1 MIKRQLIVKTLLVA
15 AGMMMGVSAAW
26 ADEEIPVYNSSTGF
40 YVLNEVYYV
49 KKTYNFGD
57 YTFANNSSD
66 TSFPVGFTGSN
77 VTRYKN
83 SISKDGTKAIA
94 GSPIEITFRNIES
107 SQNAYYYFYA
117 GIGMQVNNQVTIYLA
132 GSNASTI
139 AVLNYKVG
147 AASDKP
153 TVADATLQTEVKMGL
168 LPSFDLK
175 DKDANYYLYESV
187 DVYNPVSTETID
199 GIAPA
204 ADGYY
209 YKDGAKYT
217 RTTYDFRHYTRYGS
231 YKEGSPAGFS
241 VATSSNRYQVSY
253 DSDKTDIPT
262 GLTYGRTDN
271 KTAYVVFCDTYGMQ
285 ANGNSTLSV
294 TTKDCNTIAYLFH
307 KVGNTSEV
315 VTEAT
320 APEVFER
327 AAGESLSFTLNNKNS
342 GEPWLYTRMEVFQK
356 VSECA
361 KIGAMGYT
369 TFASSSPLD
378 CSDLPSGLNAYYVVS
393 SNIEK
398 ANSIVKLTPV
408 TEAVAA
414 GTGLILKGTAGESYN
429 IPVTTSG
436 TDLSASNK
444 MVGCTTATTLTSETP
459 NVSNFY
465 VLVNGATEPEFQNL
479 ATYVA
484 TNNVTIPAGKAY
496 LNATGVDAAR
506 LSIIFDDDE
515 TTGVHTLDAND
526 DLNNEVYDLQ
536 GRRVVLPQKGLYIVN
551 GKKVVIN

>member
-1 MIKRQLIVKTLLVA
+1 MKKQLLFKMLLIAVLLTV
-15 AGMMMGVSAAW
+15 GTNVW
-26 ADEEIPVYNSSTGF
+26 ADAEIPVYNSSTGF
-40 YVLNEVYYV
+40 YELNAVSYV
-49 KKTYNFGD
+49 KKTYSFAD

-66 TSFPVGFTGSN
+66 TSFPVGFTGSG
-77 VTRYKN
+77 VTRYIN
-83 SISKDGTKAIA
+83 IISKDGTKAIA
-94 GSPIEITFRNIES
+94 GSPIEITFRSMES
-107 SQNAYYYFYA
+107 KDNAFYYFYA
-117 GIGMQVNNQVTIYLA
+117 GIGMQVNKQVTIYLA

-153 TVADATLQTEVKMGL
+153 TVAGATLQTEVQTGL
-168 LPSFDLK
+168 LPSFALK
-175 DKDANYYLYESV
+175 DKETYYYLYESV

-209 YKDGAKYT
+209 YKDGARYM
-217 RTTYDFRHYTRYGS
+217 RTTYDFRHYTRYGT
-231 YKEGSPAGFS
+231 YKDINAPAGFS
-241 VATSSNRYQVSY
+241 VPSNVNRYEVSY
-253 DSDKTDIPT
+253 TSDKTDIPT
-262 GLTYGRTDN
+262 GLTYGRTD
-271 KTAYVVFCDTYGMQ
+271 KKDAFVVFLDTYGMQ

-294 TTKDCNTIAYLFH
+294 TTKNCNTMAYLFH
-307 KVGNTSEV
+307 KVGKKSEV
-315 VTEAT
+315 VTEAS

-327 AAGESLSFTLNNKNS
+327 AAGESLPFTLNNKN
-342 GEPWLYTRMEVFQK
+342 GVEPWLYTRMEVFQK

-361 KIGAMGYT
+361 KIGTMGYT

-378 CSDLPSGLNAYYVVS
+378 CSNLPSGLNAYYVVS

-398 ANSIVKLTPV
+398 TNSIVKLTPV

-515 TTGVHTLDAND
+515 TTGVHNLDAND

-536 GRRVVLPQKGLYIVN
+536 GRRVVQPQKGLYIVN
-551 GKKVVIN
+551 GKKIVIK